1 MAKIPVSFSGIN
13 LPPPTSYIVN
23 NALTTN
29 NPLSQYKRVGGGF
42 VAKNPKKNHL
52 TSTIKMEQ

>member
-13 LPPPTSYIVN
+13 VPPLTSYVAN

-29 NPLSQYKRVGGGF
+29 DPLSQYKRVGGGF
-42 VAKNPKKNHL
+42 VAKNPKKINL
-52 TSTIKMEQ
+52 TNTIKMEQ